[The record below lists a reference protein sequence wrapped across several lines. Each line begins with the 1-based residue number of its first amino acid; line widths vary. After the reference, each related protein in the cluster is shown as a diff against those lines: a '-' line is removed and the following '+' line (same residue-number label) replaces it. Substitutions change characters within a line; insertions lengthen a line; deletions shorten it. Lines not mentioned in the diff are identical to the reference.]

1 MKKRVIHLALLC
13 GLLVSLAFYASEAA
27 GPRANAPAANASSQD
42 EPNADARKAVL
53 ANVRKYMEAYNRQDI
68 KAILALFAEDCDLT
82 ENDGTRIHGL
92 KELEEELKDSFQ
104 DEPNARIS
112 VDVDSLTFLTPDVA
126 VEVGKTTF
134 FPDGKTLTAEA
145 EYQAIH
151 VKKNDKW
158 LMTQARGFNRKALSP
173 FDRLRELEWL
183 VGDWVDE
190 GDDSLIESSYRW
202 DANKVFLLQDF
213 TVRIKGQKA
222 LTGTQRIGWDPL
234 SKQIKAW
241 IFDSEGGYGESL
253 WSSVD
258 DSWIIRLKG
267 VRQDG
272 KIVTATNQIT
282 QVAKDRLKFESV
294 DRIVGE
300 ERMQSF
306 TAFAVRRPPAPKN

>member
-1 MKKRVIHLALLC
+1 
-13 GLLVSLAFYASEAA
+13 
-27 GPRANAPAANASSQD
+27 
-42 EPNADARKAVL
+42 
-53 ANVRKYMEAYNRQDI
+53 VRSYMEAYNRQDI
-68 KAILALFAEDCDLT
+68 KAILALFAEDCDLM

-92 KELEEELKDSFQ
+92 KELVEELKDSFE

-112 VDVDSLTFLTPDVA
+112 VEVDSLTFVTPNVA
-126 VEVGKTTF
+126 IEVGKTAF
-134 FPDGKTLTAEA
+134 YPDGKTLTAEA
-145 EYQAIH
+145 EYQATH

-158 LMTQARGFNRKALSP
+158 LMTHVRGYNRKVLSP
-173 FDRLRELEWL
+173 FDRLRDLEWL

-190 GDDSLIESSYRW
+190 SDDSVIESSYRW

-241 IFDSEGGYGESL
+241 VFDSEGGYGESL
-253 WSSVD
+253 WSEVG
-258 DSWIIRLKG
+258 DSWIIKLKG

-272 KIVTATNQIT
+272 KVVTATNEIT
-282 QVAKDRLKFESV
+282 HVAKDRLKFESV

-300 ERMQSF
+300 ERMPNV
-306 TAFAVRRPPAPKN
+306 TAFAVRKSPAPKN